1 MTILRSG
8 PMALNASNRFLQTT
22 KLFDLVRH
30 VRQRSHQTQEFSK
43 VMVANRGEIAIRVF
57 RALTELNKTSVAIY
71 SEQDKLSMHRQKA
84 DEAYL
89 VGKGLP
95 PVAAYLNIDQII
107 DVAIKHNVDAIH
119 PGYGFMSE
127 RADFAQACKDNGIVF
142 IGPSADV
149 MRQMG
154 DKVAAREAA
163 IKANVQV
170 VPGSPG
176 PVTSAAHAGSSLFGV
191 GRPSRGGLHLTGSRL
206 CLVDPIIRLRISP
219 LSCFFISLFPY
230 FLCWFVPSNIS

>member
-1 MTILRSG
+1 MTIFRSA
-8 PMALNASNRFLQTT
+8 PMALNTSNRFLLQKI

-30 VRQRSHQTQEFSK
+30 NSQKTTQEFSK

-89 VGKGLP
+89 IGKGLS

-107 DVAIKHNVDAIH
+107 DVAIKHNIDAIH

-170 VPGSPG
+170 VPGSSG
-176 PVTSAAHAGSSLFGV
+176 PVRSADEVREFVNQYG
-191 GRPSRGGLHLTGSRL
+191 
-206 CLVDPIIRLRISP
+206 CPIIIKAAYGGGGRGMR
-219 LSCFFISLFPY
+219 
-230 FLCWFVPSNIS
+230 